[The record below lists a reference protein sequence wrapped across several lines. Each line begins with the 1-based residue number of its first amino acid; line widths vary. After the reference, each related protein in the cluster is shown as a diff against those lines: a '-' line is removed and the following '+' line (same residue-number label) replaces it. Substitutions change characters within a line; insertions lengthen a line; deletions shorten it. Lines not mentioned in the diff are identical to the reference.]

1 MKAQICM
8 LVTTLTASTVA
19 MACGVCIED
28 RVAATYDHAVVTK
41 AAAEHK
47 VMVFAAVDGQG
58 TAKALAATAKRAA
71 EKVTGVDRASVRS
84 AAEPAAA
91 VSFALDPRAQS
102 PEAVLLAIAQSSAQ
116 KGMKLTLLRV
126 VP

>member
-1 MKAQICM
+1 MNAQLCL
-8 LVTTLTASTVA
+8 LVATLAASTVVL
-19 MACGVCIED
+19 ACGVCIED

-47 VMVFAAVDGQG
+47 VMVFAAVDGHG
-58 TAKALAATAKRAA
+58 PAKALAASAGQAA
-71 EKVTGVDRASVRS
+71 GRLAGVDRSSVRS

-91 VSFALDPRAQS
+91 VSFALDPRAQT
-102 PEAVLLAIAQSSAQ
+102 PERALSAIAQNATQ

-126 VP
+126 AP

>member
-1 MKAQICM
+1 M
-8 LVTTLTASTVA
+8 LFATLAASSLA
-19 MACGVCIED
+19 IACGVCIED

-58 TAKALAATAKRAA
+58 TAKTLAATAKRAA
-71 EKVTGVDRASVRS
+71 EKVTAIDRASLRS
-84 AAEPAAA
+84 ATEPAAA
-91 VSFALDPRAQS
+91 LSFALDPRAQT
-102 PEAVLLAIAQSSAQ
+102 PEAALGEIAHYSAQ
-116 KGMKLTLLRV
+116 KEMKLTLLKV

>member
-1 MKAQICM
+1 MKAPVCM
-8 LVTTLTASTVA
+8 LAVTLAASTVA

-28 RVAATYDHAVVTK
+28 SVAATYDHAVVTK

-47 VMVFAAVDGQG
+47 VMVFAAVDGRG
-58 TAKALAATAKRAA
+58 TAKALAATAQRAA
-71 EKVTGVDRASVRS
+71 EKVAGVDRASVRS

-91 VSFALDPRAQS
+91 VSFALDPRAQT
-102 PEAVLLAIAQSSAQ
+102 PEAALGAIAQSSAQ
-116 KGMKLTLLRV
+116 KEMKLTLLRV